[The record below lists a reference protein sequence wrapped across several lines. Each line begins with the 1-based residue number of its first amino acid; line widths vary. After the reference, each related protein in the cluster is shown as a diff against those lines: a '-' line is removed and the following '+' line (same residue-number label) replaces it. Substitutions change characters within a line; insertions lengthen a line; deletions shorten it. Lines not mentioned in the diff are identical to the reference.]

1 MSFNPNDNNLH
12 PISRTNYEEHFLLY
26 ADNEL
31 SPVEKA
37 AVLEFVKAHPDL
49 QQELDLLLQTKL
61 PIENFSLENKE
72 ALFANSMKL
81 NSIDENLL
89 LYIDDE
95 LSENEKKAV
104 EQKLKADKAFQLQ
117 YADLLKTKPEAPATI
132 VYPYKKELYR
142 YEKRKSFPVY
152 WMRIAAAV
160 VIILSMGIFVFTYQS
175 KQDIVVAEGTKK
187 IQPVKEA
194 KTPNE
199 TKTEVAINNENT
211 NAVKPTVAKTG
222 ETDDVPNVVRNLGKK
237 KQQQLIKKEAVV
249 IFPTENEVPVI
260 AKKEEKEPGENSMAV
275 TKKTEVSPQQNLNNP
290 TVTPPSVASLNNQT
304 TTSPVAAVQSDV
316 VKIDNDKK
324 SSLKGILRKAT
335 RFIER
340 RTNISTTNE
349 DNELL
354 IGAVAL
360 KL

>member
-12 PISRTNYEEHFLLY
+12 PVSRTNYEEHFLLY

-31 SPVEKA
+31 SPVEKL
-37 AVLEFVKAHPDL
+37 AVEEFVKSHPDL

-72 ALFANSMKL
+72 TLFADKMKL

-95 LSENEKKAV
+95 LNENEKKAV
-104 EQKLKADKAFQLQ
+104 EEKLKEDKNYQLQ
-117 YADLLKTKPEAPATI
+117 YAYLLKTKSAAEDTI
-132 VYPYKKELYR
+132 AYPYKKELYR
-142 YEKRKSFPVY
+142 HEERKPFPVY
-152 WMRIAAAV
+152 WLRIAAAA
-160 VIILSMGIFVFTYQS
+160 VIILSMGVFVFTYPS
-175 KQDIVVAEGTKK
+175 KQDIVVAEGAKK
-187 IQPVKEA
+187 MQPVKEGEKA
-194 KTPNE
+194 DE
-199 TKTEVAINNENT
+199 TKTEVAISNKNT
-211 NAVKPTVAKTG
+211 NAAAPPVAKTG
-222 ETDDVPNVVRNLGKK
+222 DTDDAPNVVRNLEKN
-237 KQQQLIKKEAVV
+237 KQPQLIKKEPVV
-249 IFPTENEVPVI
+249 MPPTENEVPLVV
-260 AKKEEKEPGENSMAV
+260 KQEEKQPDENEIAV
-275 TKKTEVSPQQNLNNP
+275 TKKTGISPQQTLNTP

-304 TTSPVAAVQSDV
+304 TTSPVTAVQTDV
-316 VKIDNDKK
+316 VKIDNEKK

-349 DNELL
+349 DNELF
-354 IGAVAL
+354 IGAVAV